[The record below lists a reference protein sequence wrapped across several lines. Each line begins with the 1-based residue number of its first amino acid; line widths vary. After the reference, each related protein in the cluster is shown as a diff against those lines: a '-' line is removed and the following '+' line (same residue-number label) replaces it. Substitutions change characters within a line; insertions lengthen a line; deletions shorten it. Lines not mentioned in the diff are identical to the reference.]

1 MVVAEA
7 VKSFQLNIA
16 LFDEVEELSQKHLL
30 APTLLRSE
38 INVPE
43 AAKGPKTHKK
53 ESKRSLAIATSVAV
67 AIAAIAVGAL
77 IYKRVQKA

>member
-1 MVVAEA
+1 VVAEA

-30 APTLLRSE
+30 APTLFRGE

-43 AAKGPKTHKK
+43 PAEVPKSHQKTTKK
-53 ESKRSLAIATSVAV
+53 PWAIATSVAV
-67 AIAAIAVGAL
+67 AVAAVAVGAF

>member
-1 MVVAEA
+1 MVAEA

-16 LFDEVEELSQKHLL
+16 LFDEVEELSQKRLL

-43 AAKGPKTHKK
+43 VAEGPKTHKQG
-53 ESKRSLAIATSVAV
+53 SKRSLAIVTSVAV
-67 AIAAIAVGAL
+67 AIAAVAVGAL
-77 IYKRVQKA
+77 VYKRVQKA